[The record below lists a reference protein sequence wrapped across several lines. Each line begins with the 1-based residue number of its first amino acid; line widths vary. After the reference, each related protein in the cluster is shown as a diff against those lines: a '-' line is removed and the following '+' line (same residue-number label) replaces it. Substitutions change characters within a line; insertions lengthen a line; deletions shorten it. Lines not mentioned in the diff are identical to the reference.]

1 MLDRPLICSNL
12 WFSEAGLRSG
22 RQNLDPSLRSAV
34 VASAEVAGYRWNSA
48 EPTCTHA
55 YLWPAVRR
63 ILAVGVAEGRAK
75 RVFDLGCGNGATAR
89 SLTAEGW
96 EVAGVDPSDEG
107 VAHARASGLDLR
119 VGSAYEDLAT
129 EFGRWPFVLCL
140 EVVEHVYFPH
150 RLARTLF
157 DLCDP
162 GALAIVSTPYHGYWK
177 NLALSLIPGAWD
189 LHHHPLS
196 DHGHIK
202 FWSIPTL
209 GALLSSAGFA
219 RTSFLR
225 VGRMGPLAKS
235 LIAIAE
241 KA

>member
-1 MLDRPLICSNL
+1 MI
-12 WFSEAGLRSG
+12 GT
-22 RQNLDPSLRSAV
+22 SADL
-34 VASAEVAGYRWNSA
+34 AGYRWNSVG
-48 EPTCTHA
+48 PTCAHP

-63 ILAVGVAEGRAK
+63 ILADGVAGGRAR

-89 SLTAEGW
+89 ALAADGW
-96 EVAGVDPSDEG
+96 EVAGIDPSQEG

-119 VGSAYEDLAT
+119 VGSAYDDLAT

-157 DLCDP
+157 ELCEP

-177 NLALSLIPGAWD
+177 NLALSLVPGAWD
-189 LHHHPLS
+189 RHHHPLS

-202 FWSIPTL
+202 FWSERTL
-209 GALLSSAGFA
+209 RALLLQAGFKGV
-219 RTSFLR
+219 RFNRL
-225 VGRMGPLAKS
+225 GRIPALAKS
-235 LIAIAE
+235 MIAVAE
-241 KA
+241 N